1 MSNRLI
7 LDPSY
12 SPIQPAFDPYWD
24 NSPTRRELQKAF
36 NKLGS
41 NDSEIMLMIDNL
53 NLVTNCLCEKFG
65 VTKGE
70 IEVYVTKKVTELKD
84 MQGNQVDG
92 VKDVI
97 PNG

>member
-7 LDPSY
+7 IDPSD

-41 NDSEIMLMIDNL
+41 NDSEIMLMID
-53 NLVTNCLCEKFG
+53 TNCLVVNCICERLG
-65 VTKGE
+65 VTRAE
-70 IEVYVTKKVTELKD
+70 IEEYVAKKSAEVNSLKA
-84 MQGNQVDG
+84 DG